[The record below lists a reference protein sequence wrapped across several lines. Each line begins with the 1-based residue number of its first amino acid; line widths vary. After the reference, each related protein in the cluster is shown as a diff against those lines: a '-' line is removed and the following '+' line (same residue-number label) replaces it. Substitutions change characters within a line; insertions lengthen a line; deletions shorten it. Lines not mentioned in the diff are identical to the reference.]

1 MHTDNTTLNCLIVD
15 DEPLAQEV
23 LQTHVAKIPSLRVVQ
38 VCNNAMEAF
47 EALHKHQIDLVFLD
61 INMPVISGLNFLT
74 SLKEPPV
81 VVFTTAYPEYAVD
94 GFELDAVDYLLK
106 PISFQRFSK
115 AIDKVFAR
123 LKQPQGAAPEPKVS
137 TVTEVAADN
146 LKIAQPEKDYFFV
159 KADNK
164 LVKVS
169 FSDILFIEGMKD
181 YLKMQ
186 LKSGS
191 PIVVHQTMKG
201 MEDQLPSNRF
211 MRIHKSYIVSLE
223 AIQAIEGTT
232 VHIGK
237 HQIPV
242 SNTYREMLLAAVAS
256 GTESKKSKG

>member
-1 MHTDNTTLNCLIVD
+1 MHTRTTTISCLIVD

-23 LQTHVAKIPSLRVVQ
+23 LQTHVAKIPSLQIVQ

-61 INMPVISGLNFLT
+61 INMPVISGLNFLS
-74 SLKEPPV
+74 SLKEPPAV
-81 VVFTTAYPEYAVD
+81 IFTTAYPEYAVD

-115 AIDKVFAR
+115 AIDKVLAR
-123 LKQPQGAAPEPKVS
+123 LKQGVPTVSEPKPVPA
-137 TVTEVAADN
+137 TEPQNDT
-146 LKIAQPEKDYFFV
+146 LKLVQPEKDYFFV

-169 FSDILFIEGMKD
+169 FADILFIEGMKD

-186 LKSGS
+186 LKSGA
-191 PIVVHQTMKG
+191 PIVIHQTMKG

-223 AIQAIEGTT
+223 AIQAIEGTI

-237 HQIPV
+237 NQIPV
-242 SNTYREMLLAAVAS
+242 SNTYRETLLAAV
-256 GTESKKSKG
+256 GK

>member
-1 MHTDNTTLNCLIVD
+1 MHTDNATLSCLIVD

-61 INMPVISGLNFLT
+61 INMPVISGLNFLS
-74 SLKEPPV
+74 SLKEPPAV
-81 VVFTTAYPEYAVD
+81 IFTTAYPEYAVD

-123 LKQPQGAAPEPKVS
+123 VKQLPGVLPEVKA
-137 TVTEVAADN
+137 VAISEPASN
-146 LKIAQPEKDYFFV
+146 LKIVQPEKDYFFV

-169 FSDILFIEGMKD
+169 FADILFIEGMKD

-186 LKSGS
+186 LKTGT
-191 PIVVHQTMKG
+191 PIVIHQTMKG

-223 AIQAIEGTT
+223 AIQAIEGAI
-232 VHIGK
+232 VHLGK
-237 HQIPV
+237 NQIPV

-256 GTESKKSKG
+256 GK

>member
-1 MHTDNTTLNCLIVD
+1 MHTDNITLSCLIVD

-23 LQTHVAKIPSLRVVQ
+23 LQTHVARIPSLRVVQ

-61 INMPVISGLNFLT
+61 INMPVISGLNFLS
-74 SLKEPPV
+74 SLKEPPA

-115 AIDKVFAR
+115 AVDKVFSR
-123 LKQPQGAAPEPKVS
+123 LKQTTGMIQDTKPALAPESLTDSLKV
-137 TVTEVAADN
+137 VP
-146 LKIAQPEKDYFFV
+146 PEKDYFFV

-169 FSDILFIEGMKD
+169 FTDILFIEGMKD

-186 LKSGS
+186 LKSGT
-191 PIVVHQTMKG
+191 PIVIHQTMKG
-201 MEDQLPSNRF
+201 MEDQLPSSRF

-223 AIQAIEGTT
+223 AIQAIEGTI

-242 SNTYREMLLAAVAS
+242 SNTYRELLLLAVS
-256 GTESKKSKG
+256 GADNKRSKA